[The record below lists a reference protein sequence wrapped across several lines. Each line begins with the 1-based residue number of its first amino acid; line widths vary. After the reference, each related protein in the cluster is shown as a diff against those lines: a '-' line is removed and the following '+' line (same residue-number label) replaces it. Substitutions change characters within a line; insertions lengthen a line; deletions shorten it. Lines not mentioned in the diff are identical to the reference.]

1 MYLQG
6 TIAEGMRYGAVSPK
20 DYTGLIG
27 WWKASEG
34 VEFSQG
40 SSISKWKDLSGNENH
55 MVPQTST
62 GGTTDAAG
70 SLVNTSNGLG
80 ITRILSARTLVD
92 VNNNIHPYLC
102 DGGAFTIVF
111 VLRTNNLASTANIL
125 RPTPQSN
132 KNGIIFS
139 IYQPNGATVP
149 QINNM
154 VYDNTGLKASIL
166 TAAPYISPSQGA
178 IYMNVNYGYGS
189 AVVNPYQFLFNNVLK
204 ASTAYTSAPVYVSG
218 NPFSFLPN
226 AAIYMYE
233 IIIYNNTG
241 KSVAQIDHEKNTL
254 YNDYILKQY
263 PNLFL

>member
-55 MVPQTST
+55 MVPESNQNTA
-62 GGTTDAAG
+62 GRLIGT
-70 SLVNTSNGLG
+70 NNGVA
-80 ITRILSARTLVD
+80 ITRLGAGNYLVCTNIDMHKILLDGSPNTVIIIMSS
-92 VNNNIHPYLC
+92 NNV
-102 DGGAFTIVF
+102 T
-111 VLRTNNLASTANIL
+111 SSQNIL
-125 RPTPQSN
+125 RSFPQS
-132 KNGIIFS
+132 GINFYLFAINQTS
-139 IYQPNGATVP
+139 EVPN
-149 QINNM
+149 ILFRS
-154 VYDNTGLKASIL
+154 YDNTGLKASIL